1 MVPPPRGSSVKFWEM
16 PRCSWG
22 RQERRI
28 GRLHPA
34 IPTQS
39 DFQPRA
45 ILAQL
50 KSPYVG
56 TQTSEDPSPP
66 ENLPKAERHLSP
78 ALLGTQ
84 TAQDLSN
91 LEHKLP
97 ICPDKRPP

>member
-56 TQTSEDPSPP
+56 TQTSGPQSTRKSTQGRAPP
-66 ENLPKAERHLSP
+66 EPCPPRDSDRSRP
-78 ALLGTQ
+78 VQLGT
-84 TAQDLSN
+84 
-91 LEHKLP
+91 
-97 ICPDKRPP
+97 